1 MIDAHCHLMHE
12 KFNSDRHEVLARAKK
27 VLKRIVETGGNME
40 QNEKALELR
49 HQNKDFVYAAIG
61 LAPHYV
67 NTANVREEFE
77 FIERNAEDA
86 IAMGEIGL
94 EYHYYPEGD
103 DQERQ
108 RQVFREQ
115 LILAEKLGLP
125 VVTHCR
131 KAYPDLFL
139 ILSDFPMQKVMLH
152 FFNDPKMI
160 TEALRRGYMLS
171 ISTLKS
177 KDVDKVI
184 KIAPLNNLLSETD
197 SPYLFTGERNEP
209 ANVRF
214 VYERIAEIKSMPLE
228 QVRDALMAN
237 ASKFFEVSF

>member
-1 MIDAHCHLMHE
+1 MIDAHCHIMHE
-12 KFNSDRHEVLARAKK
+12 QFNQDRHEVLARAKK
-27 VLKRIVETGGNME
+27 ALDRIVETGGNLE
-40 QNEKALELR
+40 QNETTLSLR
-49 HQNKDFVYAAIG
+49 RQNKDFVYAAIG
-61 LAPHYV
+61 LAPHYAT
-67 NTANVREEFE
+67 TANAREEFE

-86 IAMGEIGL
+86 IAIGEIGL
-94 EYHYYPEGD
+94 EYHYFPEEKD
-103 DQERQ
+103 RERQ

-139 ILSDFPMQKVMLH
+139 VLKDFPMQKVMLH
-152 FFNDPKMI
+152 FFNDAKFAQ
-160 TEALRRGYMLS
+160 EALRRGYYFS

-184 KIAPLNNLLSETD
+184 KTAPLNNLLSETD
-197 SPYLFTGERNEP
+197 SPYLWTGGRNEP

-214 VYERIAEIKSMPLE
+214 EVERIAELKAIPLQE
-228 QVRDALMAN
+228 VEHALMAN